1 MRKPDSIIWFDRLFL
16 GSMVLGALNFIFG
29 WNALSA
35 KITAS
40 PEFAATGFGTGFIL
54 VSAVIGMII
63 NLVIWYFVSARGSK
77 VAKWIL
83 TVFFAIGLLSIVNNL
98 NNPLGPQGIQ
108 LGVTFVIALVQGAAI
123 YMLFRPDSAA
133 WFSRKPPVDPDTF
146 R

>member
-63 NLVIWYFVSARGSK
+63 NLILWYFVSARGSK

-108 LGVTFVIALVQGAAI
+108 LVVTLIITVAQGAAI

>member
-63 NLVIWYFVSARGSK
+63 NLIFWYFVSARGSK

-108 LGVTFVIALVQGAAI
+108 LVVTLIITVAQGAAI